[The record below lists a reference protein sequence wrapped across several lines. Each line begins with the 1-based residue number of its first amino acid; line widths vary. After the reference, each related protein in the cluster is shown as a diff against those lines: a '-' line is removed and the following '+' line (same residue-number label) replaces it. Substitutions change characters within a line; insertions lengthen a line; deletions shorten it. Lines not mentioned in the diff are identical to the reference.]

1 MASHRALRMA
11 EAIREVVSTAILFEV
26 ADPRIRSVTVLRVEV
41 AGDMRRASV
50 FVSVMGT
57 ETEQRTAMQG
67 LQSASGFIQS
77 RVAARLQTRF
87 TPVLTFKRDD
97 SVKKSIAI
105 TKLIDDAL
113 ASDRHDSLPGTL
125 PPEGQAES
133 LDDETIPDPRIAQDV
148 HPSSP

>member
-1 MASHRALRMA
+1 MASHRTLRMA

-26 ADPRIRSVTVLRVEV
+26 ADPRVRSVTVLHVEV
-41 AGDMRRASV
+41 AGDMRHASV

-57 ETEQRTAMQG
+57 ETEQRTAMRG
-67 LQSASGFIQS
+67 LESASGFIQS

-87 TPVLTFKRDD
+87 TPILTFKRDD
-97 SVKKSIAI
+97 SVKKSIAM

-125 PPEGQAES
+125 PPEGQAEG
-133 LDDETIPDPRIAQDV
+133 LDDETIPDTRIAQDV
-148 HPSSP
+148 H

>member
-1 MASHRALRMA
+1 MA
-11 EAIREVVSTAILFEV
+11 EAIREVVSTAVLFEV

-41 AGDMRRASV
+41 AGDMRHASV

-57 ETEQRTAMQG
+57 EGEQRTAMQG

-97 SVKKSIAI
+97 SVKKSIAM
-105 TKLIDDAL
+105 TKLIDDAI
-113 ASDRHDSLPGTL
+113 ASDRRDPLAGTL
-125 PPEGQAES
+125 LPEGEAEGIE
-133 LDDETIPDPRIAQDV
+133 DEKIPDTRIAQDI
-148 HPSSP
+148 HHSSP

>member
-1 MASHRALRMA
+1 MA

-41 AGDMRRASV
+41 AGDMRHASV

-57 ETEQRTAMQG
+57 EMEQRTAMQG
-67 LQSASGFIQS
+67 LRSASGFIQS

-97 SVKKSIAI
+97 SVKKSIAM

-125 PPEGQAES
+125 LPEREAEGT
-133 LDDETIPDPRIAQDV
+133 DDAKNPDTRIAQDI